1 MQKAEDIIEK
11 IKKENEEKSEKAI
24 RNNGTFDEK
33 EKTNKTG
40 EEDYI
45 GKGMP
50 DVNEQYNEN
59 GKEWLMIKACK
70 IKWNK

>member
-70 IKWNK
+70 IK